1 MLEFCCV
8 LLVISC
14 FLVNTNCMRSLEL
27 GESAMFASDPGKLV
41 QPRRSTYQE
50 VHNNLAMVQ
59 AAPSRTPYLSN
70 PQTSRNSIQ
79 QSAVGKASVFADL
92 NSLSTCSA
100 NAGETG
106 LHIGQTSLPVLR
118 RCERCSGRWCR
129 HWAVPCAGNPPAR
142 RAQQGAAKP
151 AS

>member
-1 MLEFCCV
+1 
-8 LLVISC
+8 
-14 FLVNTNCMRSLEL
+14 
-27 GESAMFASDPGKLV
+27 
-41 QPRRSTYQE
+41 
-50 VHNNLAMVQ
+50 MVQ
-59 AAPSRTPYLSN
+59 AAPSRTPYFSN

-92 NSLSTCSA
+92 ISLSTCSA

-118 RCERCSGRWCR
+118 DANIVLDVGAAIG
-129 HWAVPCAGNPPAR
+129 HF
-142 RAQQGAAKP
+142 RAQVIHLHGAHSKGAAKP